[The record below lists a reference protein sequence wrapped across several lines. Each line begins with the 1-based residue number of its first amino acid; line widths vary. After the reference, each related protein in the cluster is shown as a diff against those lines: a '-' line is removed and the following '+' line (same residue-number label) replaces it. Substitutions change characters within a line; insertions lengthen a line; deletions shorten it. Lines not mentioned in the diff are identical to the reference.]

1 MNHCEQ
7 QIKFAQGYISLLE
20 KKITW
25 QEYAWSNGFCV
36 GITICLIIITMI
48 YLFYFN
54 KKQNEIRE
62 KAKV

>member
-25 QEYAWSNGFCV
+25 QEYAWSNGFCA
-36 GITICLIIITMI
+36 GITICLIITMI